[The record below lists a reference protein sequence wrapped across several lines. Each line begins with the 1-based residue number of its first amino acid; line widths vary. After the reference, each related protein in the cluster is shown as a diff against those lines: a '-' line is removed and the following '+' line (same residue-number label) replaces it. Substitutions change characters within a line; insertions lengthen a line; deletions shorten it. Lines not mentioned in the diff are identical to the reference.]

1 MIEKFNGIFYLII
14 FIIHF
19 VGFGAYAYQMIIGN
33 QKFRAKFEID
43 ETAATIMR
51 MAGAIFFGSFLMALY
66 IMFVRPNGVEGT
78 WAFFN
83 LIFVQNICV
92 LVVNTYSL
100 KIDKTGVKNDS
111 NEAIIAPLVFTILS
125 AVLIFGLSDKIYI
138 QSQLGKGKPFSS
150 RNFLLNIFVEYLSL
164 LSQRIVTIVF
174 PGPSSLPILIAPA
187 ILTPQLVPKLKP
199 SFCIK
204 S

>member
-1 MIEKFNGIFYLII
+1 MIEKFNGIIYLII
-14 FIIHF
+14 FLVHF
-19 VGFGAYAYQMIIGN
+19 IGIGVYAFQLIIGTK
-33 QKFRAKFEID
+33 KFREKFEID

-51 MAGAIFFGSFLMALY
+51 MTGAIFLGSFLMALY

-92 LVVNTYSL
+92 LLVNTYSL

-138 QSQLGKGKPFSS
+138 
-150 RNFLLNIFVEYLSL
+150 
-164 LSQRIVTIVF
+164 
-174 PGPSSLPILIAPA
+174 
-187 ILTPQLVPKLKP
+187 
-199 SFCIK
+199 
-204 S
+204 

>member
-1 MIEKFNGIFYLII
+1 MIEKFNGIFYLVI

-83 LIFVQNICV
+83 LIFVQNI
-92 LVVNTYSL
+92 
-100 KIDKTGVKNDS
+100 
-111 NEAIIAPLVFTILS
+111 
-125 AVLIFGLSDKIYI
+125 
-138 QSQLGKGKPFSS
+138 
-150 RNFLLNIFVEYLSL
+150 FLLILYRGIIFEFLNLNDLSL
-164 LSQRIVTIVF
+164 NNKQDEPAKIGDHILLLHYLANSIKIEPENKKT
-174 PGPSSLPILIAPA
+174 SCKTTPILRRRLSLSWLFEPQGH
-187 ILTPQLVPKLKP
+187 LTSGEFFPKRRPHCARSP
-199 SFCIK
+199 SVHPTPE
-204 S
+204 